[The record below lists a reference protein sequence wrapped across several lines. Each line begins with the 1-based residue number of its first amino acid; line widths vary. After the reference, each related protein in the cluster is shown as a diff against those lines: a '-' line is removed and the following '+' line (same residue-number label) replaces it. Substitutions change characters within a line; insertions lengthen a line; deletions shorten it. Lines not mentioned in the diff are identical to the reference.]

1 MSYNNSIN
9 KATIVAEISVYN
21 ISNINLHIEAYQFK
35 TVDYYN
41 VMKSLIEA
49 GKYRNHHF
57 KKYVLWYND
66 VATTSRQI
74 DYRLVVNS
82 ECVNYVLAT
91 FRPNNYGTIINTT
104 IAIPINTLIA
114 PCSTGSSYYR

>member
-1 MSYNNSIN
+1 
-9 KATIVAEISVYN
+9 
-21 ISNINLHIEAYQFK
+21 
-35 TVDYYN
+35 
-41 VMKSLIEA
+41 MKSLIES
-49 GKYRNHHF
+49 GKYRYHF
-57 KKYVLWYND
+57 KRYVLYSD

-91 FRPNNYGTIINTT
+91 FRTNNYGT